1 MSRTG
6 NKGLALAPD
15 VVRAVLKGHSSL
27 GLAFAAVLYL
37 VCLTGALAVFVAE
50 FTRWENPAAPRVAT
64 LAPDALPQA
73 YAEALAKAGGPV
85 DRILMVLPKPEN
97 PLLRVR
103 TEAQGAGQREWFAD
117 RAGHLAAPV
126 REGWT
131 ELLVRLHVNLHLP
144 RAWGGFLVGLA
155 GVALLSSLISG
166 ILAHPRIFRDA
177 FQLRLG
183 GSRRLQEADLHNRIG
198 VWALPFHLI
207 VSLTGALLGLSTV
220 IIAVLGMVAFQG
232 NTARVYALFRTPRVA
247 TDTRPAPPLDLRP
260 MLADAARRVPT
271 GRIDYLRIEHPARRD
286 GSVEL
291 QVEDGS
297 HRIAG
302 TDAYGYDRQGRLY
315 HAKRAAENNLGGQIL
330 GSLGPLHFGWFA
342 GPMVKIAYG
351 LLGFGLAYLA
361 SGGVLLWIARRRDRG
376 RPVPGWERIWVA
388 FAWGQPLALA
398 AGALGAVAAPAMVLV
413 PLLAWASTSLAMLA
427 VAAAMAARPLARFGR
442 GGTGLVLTLIAMVHG
457 GWRSADAMVAAVN
470 LVLLAVGAAL
480 MFSAT
485 RPANAPLTGGVNAG

>member
-1 MSRTG
+1 MSWGRG
-6 NKGLALAPD
+6 RGSALAPG
-15 VVRAVLKGHSSL
+15 VVRAILKGHSSL

-64 LAPDALPQA
+64 LSPGAVPRA
-73 YAEALAKAGGPV
+73 YAEALARAGGPV
-85 DRILMVLPKPEN
+85 DRILIVLPASEN

-103 TEAQGAGQREWFAD
+103 TEAHGAGEREWLAD
-117 RAGHLAAPV
+117 AEGHLAAPL
-126 REGWT
+126 REGWSD
-131 ELLVRLHVNLHLP
+131 LLVRLHVSLHLP

-177 FQLRLG
+177 FHLRLG

-232 NTARVYALFRTPRVA
+232 NTAKVYALFRTPRLAVDA
-247 TDTRPAPPLDLRP
+247 RPAPPLDLRP
-260 MLADAARRVPT
+260 MLADAARRVPA
-271 GRIDYLRIEHPARRD
+271 GRIDYLRIEHPMRRD
-286 GSVEL
+286 CSVEL

-297 HRIAG
+297 HHIAG
-302 TDAYGYDRQGRLY
+302 TDAYGYDRDGRLY

-330 GSLGPLHFGWFA
+330 GALGPLHFGWFA
-342 GPMVKIAYG
+342 GPIVKVAYG
-351 LLGFGLAYLA
+351 LLGLGLAYLA
-361 SGGVLLWIARRRDRG
+361 SGGVLLWIARRRERG
-376 RPVPGWERIWVA
+376 RAVPGWERLWIA

-398 AGALGAVAAPAMVLV
+398 AAALAAVAAPGAASA
-413 PLLAWASTSLAMLA
+413 PLLAWAGASLAMGA
-427 VAAAMAARPLARFGR
+427 GAALLAARPLARIGR
-442 GGTGLVLTLIAMVHG
+442 CGTGVLLVLIPLVQG
-457 GWRSADAMVAAVN
+457 GWGAADAMVPAVN
-470 LVLLAVGAAL
+470 LVLIGIGVALLVPSRRAA
-480 MFSAT
+480 A
-485 RPANAPLTGGVNAG
+485 

>member
-1 MSRTG
+1 MSGLRGTG
-6 NKGLALAPD
+6 FALAPGL
-15 VVRAVLKGHSSL
+15 VRAILKGHSSL
-27 GLAFAAVLYL
+27 GLAFAAMLYL

-64 LAPDALPQA
+64 LSPDAAPRA
-73 YAEALAKAGGPV
+73 YAEALARAGGPV
-85 DRILMVLPKPEN
+85 DRILMVLPEPEN

-103 TEAQGAGQREWFAD
+103 TETHGAGEREWLAD
-117 RAGHLAAPV
+117 AGGHLATPV
-126 REGWT
+126 REGWS
-131 ELLVRLHVNLHLP
+131 ELLVRLHVSLHLP

-177 FQLRLG
+177 FHLRLG

-198 VWALPFHLI
+198 VWALPFHII

-232 NTARVYALFRTPRVA
+232 DTAKVYALFRTPRLA
-247 TDTRPAPPLDLRP
+247 ADARPAPPLDLRP
-260 MLADAARRVPT
+260 MLADVMRRVPG
-271 GRIDYLRIEHPARRD
+271 GRIDYLRIEHPTRRD

-297 HRIAG
+297 HHIAG
-302 TDAYGYDRQGRLY
+302 TDAYGYDRDGRLY

-342 GPMVKIAYG
+342 GSMVKVAYG
-351 LLGFGLAYLA
+351 LLGLGLAYLA

-376 RPVPGWERIWVA
+376 RPVPGWERIWIA
-388 FAWGQPLALA
+388 FAWGQPLALS
-398 AGALGAVAAPAMVLV
+398 AGALGAVLAPATGAV
-413 PLLAWASTSLAMLA
+413 PLLAWAGTSLAMLA
-427 VAAAMAARPLARFGR
+427 GAALLSAGLLARIGR
-442 GGTGLVLTLIAMVHG
+442 GGTGLLLVVVALAQG
-457 GWRSADAMVAAVN
+457 GWGAADWMVPTVN
-470 LVLLAVGAAL
+470 LVLVMVGVAL
-480 MFSAT
+480 VLRV
-485 RPANAPLTGGVNAG
+485 RPLPRVRSPGA